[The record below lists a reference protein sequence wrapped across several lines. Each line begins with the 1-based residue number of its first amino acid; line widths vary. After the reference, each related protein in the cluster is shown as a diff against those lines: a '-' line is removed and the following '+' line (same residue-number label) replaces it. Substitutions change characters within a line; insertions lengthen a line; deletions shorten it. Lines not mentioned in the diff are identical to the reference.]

1 MFIAMESYITHEE
14 TDEDED
20 SDVDESGYIN
30 ITDED
35 VAYAV
40 SQEAKSIAII
50 MMQKDLIEYIT
61 KMGENASFKGWIA
74 HICPENVA
82 VDVRLEMPGSAWHA
96 LWDIERKICKIPL
109 KNPQTCQSPT
119 RDSQIRNQTPLF
131 NRITRNTKIKQTS
144 STRKSILISNK
155 SLTQIR

>member
-1 MFIAMESYITHEE
+1 METHFMYKDRDKDNFVSD
-14 TDEDED
+14 DEDFD
-20 SDVDESGYIN
+20 FIK
-30 ITDED
+30 ITDDEI
-35 VAYAV
+35 AYAL
-40 SQEAKSIAII
+40 SQEAKAMAII

-109 KNPQTCQSPT
+109 KNPQTCQSLT
-119 RDSQIRNQTPLF
+119 RDSPKTPLF

-144 STRKSILISNK
+144 STRKSTLISNK
-155 SLTQIR
+155 SLTQIH